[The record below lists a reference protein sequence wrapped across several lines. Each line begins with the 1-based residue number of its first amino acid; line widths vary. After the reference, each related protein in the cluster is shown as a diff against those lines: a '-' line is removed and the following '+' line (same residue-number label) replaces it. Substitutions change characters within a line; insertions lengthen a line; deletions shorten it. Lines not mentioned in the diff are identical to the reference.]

1 MYKKRQSSLFMLI
14 YKYRK
19 GDFMEALIFNDPN
32 FSEETIRI
40 INLYKPLA
48 QWFKKN
54 QFALTYYG
62 FTKPNFDFDEQTHHS
77 PITGILKKMA
87 DTSLTWI
94 ETKYPYS
101 DIDKAL
107 KAAAAIFNIYM
118 AHIREIRDYIEYC
131 NSVGKTC
138 DIDYD
143 IVLNMA
149 DDPYTERF
157 DSDFMSDVLTPPDL
171 VDFELAH
178 LEQKRAALT
187 QQLTEVDERICVLQN
202 ARPKK

>member
-1 MYKKRQSSLFMLI
+1 MNEADKILF
-14 YKYRK
+14 
-19 GDFMEALIFNDPN
+19 
-32 FSEETIRI
+32 
-40 INLYKPLA
+40 LA
-48 QWFKKN
+48 
-54 QFALTYYG
+54 
-62 FTKPNFDFDEQTHHS
+62 
-77 PITGILKKMA
+77 
-87 DTSLTWI
+87 
-94 ETKYPYS
+94 YS